1 MYDETQDS
9 LSLDEWEE
17 EQDRGLATAKY
28 IPIAPYFS
36 PTQGYLNFEVAIE
49 KSDSGKTQHLAAA
62 HRNNHTW
69 IASTQ
74 TEWCASSPPLTSL
87 PPLKSII

>member
-1 MYDETQDS
+1 MDTYSRRDCAESLFYPADRRLTELYDETEGS

-28 IPIAPYFS
+28 NPIAPYFS

-49 KSDSGKTQHLAAA
+49 KSDAGKPQHLAAA
-62 HRNNHTW
+62 HRNNHT
-69 IASTQ
+69 
-74 TEWCASSPPLTSL
+74 
-87 PPLKSII
+87 

>member
-9 LSLDEWEE
+9 LSPDEWEE

-28 IPIAPYFS
+28 TPIAPYFS

-49 KSDSGKTQHLAAA
+49 KSGKPQHLAAA
-62 HRNNHTW
+62 HNNTHT
-69 IASTQ
+69 
-74 TEWCASSPPLTSL
+74 
-87 PPLKSII
+87 